1 MIRHVGRSAARA
13 RALRER
19 REIAQEASEDLGR
32 LTGVCELC
40 QQTHSWPDARL
51 VCFSCGRVRCHGWC
65 RCEEGENG

>member
-19 REIAQEASEDLGR
+19 REIAQEATEDLGR
-32 LTGVCELC
+32 LTGVCEFC
-40 QQTHSWPDARL
+40 AHSHSWPDART

-65 RCEEGENG
+65 GCEEGGA